1 MKVSFGD
8 SPATNKSCHP
18 GGEAAS
24 EAPAPA
30 VPPPFAP
37 APGIRFAQLFGAD
50 GLWCAVFFKPC
61 GKAWLWKRCNT
72 YTK

>member
-1 MKVSFGD
+1 MQVSFGD
-8 SPATNKSCHP
+8 GP

-61 GKAWLWKRCNT
+61 GPCVGLEEV
-72 YTK
+72 